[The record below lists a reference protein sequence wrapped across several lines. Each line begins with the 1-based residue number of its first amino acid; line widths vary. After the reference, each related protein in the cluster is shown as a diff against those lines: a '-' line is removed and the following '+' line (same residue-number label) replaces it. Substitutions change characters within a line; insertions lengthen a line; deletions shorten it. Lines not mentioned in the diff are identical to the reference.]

1 MFCPS
6 CGTEEKHSNQFCRAC
21 GANLKTIRTILEK
34 PDAVT
39 DSAAKARDEIGRAF
53 AQKIRE
59 TQKASDLK
67 KIAEEVLPNVE
78 KFLESP
84 EERRLRRIQTGSIIS
99 FIGFGAMIAF
109 SIIGS
114 VKDNDLFI
122 LAGLGFVCFCIGL
135 AFLVNGLLFSIPKKQ
150 LADKSSEGESQRQLD
165 YVDPQTNELKLPEAN
180 QIFSSVTEPTTRQLK
195 QKQPVLRD

>member
-6 CGTEEKHSNQFCRAC
+6 CGTEEKQSNQFCRAC
-21 GANLKTIRTILEK
+21 GANLKTIRTILEQ

-53 AQKIRE
+53 AQKIRD

-114 VKDNDLFI
+114 IKDNDLLVI
-122 LAGLGFVCFCIGL
+122 AGLGFVCLCIGL
-135 AFLVNGLLFSIPKKQ
+135 GFLVNGLLFSIPKKS
-150 LADKSSEGESQRQLD
+150 LVDKSSEGESQRSLD
-165 YVDPQTNELKLPEAN
+165 YINPQTNGMILPESN
-180 QIFSSVTEPTTRQLK
+180 QTFSSVTEHTTKQLK
-195 QKQPVLRD
+195 QKQPIPRN